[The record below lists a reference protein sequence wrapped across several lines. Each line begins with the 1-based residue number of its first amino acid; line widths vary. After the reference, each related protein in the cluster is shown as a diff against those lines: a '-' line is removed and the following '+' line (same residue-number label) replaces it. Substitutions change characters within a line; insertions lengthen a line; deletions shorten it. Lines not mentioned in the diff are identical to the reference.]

1 VQSEPDPGK
10 VRSLRRE
17 FVTYRDYAG
26 NMLEPRLILVN
37 LLIKLGVAAA
47 LSSALVRSEEFK
59 NLLFRE
65 QRGTR
70 QKIYLTFWMAI
81 PIALGVL
88 IRCSVKSFSAGDLSL
103 ETALLLGVV
112 GGRLSGGLGGA
123 LIALPSVL
131 YGEWAS
137 LPLNVFAGIVA
148 GQLRQFAPEQEDI
161 WSFSP
166 FIDLTVYRMIRRNL
180 PRPRVFD
187 WQIAFFITIVGLRFL
202 QTEVWRFWPTSI
214 FSMESPGLWDGG
226 SLNGYL
232 VEMAIYLTVVM
243 VVGTELKIFN
253 SVRIQIK
260 LEEQARLLLQA
271 RMAALQNQINP
282 HFLFNTLN
290 SISSLVRFDPDTAR
304 EMILK
309 LATILRRLLH
319 STDSFVALREEVEF
333 IDNYLDIEV
342 VRFGRDKLRV
352 VKDLDP
358 ASLDAM
364 VPSMLLQPL
373 VENCIKHGLAPK
385 VEGGSI
391 TLRSRVIKSRLVV
404 EVEDD
409 GVGMQSARPSGQE
422 HEPVDG
428 VGGMGIGMANV
439 AERLKVLYGDAA
451 RMIIENRDGGG
462 TLIRLRLPILQ
473 HVEELMTTSVIAPTP
488 FGKSLRK
495 AE

>member
-1 VQSEPDPGK
+1 
-10 VRSLRRE
+10 
-17 FVTYRDYAG
+17 
-26 NMLEPRLILVN
+26 MLEPRLILVN

-47 LSSALVRSEEFK
+47 LSSALVRSKEFK
-59 NLLFRE
+59 SLIFRE
-65 QRGTR
+65 QRETR
-70 QKIYLTFWMAI
+70 HKIYLALWMAI
-81 PIALGVL
+81 PIALGAW
-88 IRCSVKSFSAGDLSL
+88 IRCNVKSFLAGDLSL
-103 ETALLLGVV
+103 ETALLLGVI
-112 GGRLSGGLGGA
+112 GGRLSGGVGGA
-123 LIALPSVL
+123 LMSLPAAAH
-131 YGEWAS
+131 GEWAS
-137 LPLNVFAGIVA
+137 LPLNVLAGIIA
-148 GQLRQFAPEQEDI
+148 GQLRRVAPEQEDI

-166 FIDLTVYRMIRRNL
+166 FIDLTLYRMIRRNL

-187 WQIAFFITIVGLRFL
+187 WQVTFFATIVGLRFL
-202 QTEVWRFWPTSI
+202 QTEIWRFWPNSI
-214 FSMESPGLWDGG
+214 FSLESPGLWMGG
-226 SLNGYL
+226 AGGTLNGYL
-232 VEMAIYLTVVM
+232 VESAIYLTVVM

-260 LEEQARLLLQA
+260 LEEQERLLLQA

-319 STDSFVALREEVEF
+319 SADSFVSLREEVEF

-342 VRFGRDKLRV
+342 VRFGRDKLKV

-358 ASLDAM
+358 ASLEAM

-373 VENCIKHGLAPK
+373 VENCIKHGLSPK

-391 TLRSRVIKSRLVV
+391 TLRSRLIKSRLVV

-409 GVGMQSARPSGQE
+409 GVGMGSAQEFVRE
-422 HEPVDG
+422 HEQADDL
-428 VGGMGIGMANV
+428 GGMGIGMANV

-451 RMIIENRDGGG
+451 KMMIESREGGG
-462 TLIRLRLPILQ
+462 TVIRLRLPILPNP
-473 HVEELMTTSVIAPTP
+473 EELMTTSAAAPAP
-488 FGKSLRK
+488 FGKNLRK

>member
-1 VQSEPDPGK
+1 
-10 VRSLRRE
+10 
-17 FVTYRDYAG
+17 
-26 NMLEPRLILVN
+26 MLEPRLILVN

-47 LSSALVRSEEFK
+47 LSSALVRSKEFK
-59 NLLFRE
+59 VLIFRE
-65 QRGTR
+65 QSSTR
-70 QKIYLTFWMAI
+70 QKIYLALWMAI
-81 PIALGVL
+81 PIAIGVW
-88 IRCSVKSFSAGDLSL
+88 IRFNAKSFFAGDLSL
-103 ETALLLGVV
+103 ETSLLLGVI
-112 GGRLSGGLGGA
+112 GGRLSGGVGGA
-123 LIALPSVL
+123 LISLPAALH
-131 YGEWAS
+131 GEWAAM
-137 LPLNVFAGIVA
+137 PLNVFAGIIA
-148 GQLRQFAPEQEDI
+148 GQLRRIAPEQEDI

-187 WQIAFFITIVGLRFL
+187 WQIAFFATIVGLRFL
-202 QTEVWRFWPTSI
+202 QTEIWRFWPNSI
-214 FSMESPGLWDGG
+214 FSLESPGLWAG
-226 SLNGYL
+226 SGSATLNDYL
-232 VEMAIYLTVVM
+232 VESAIYLTVVM

-260 LEEQARLLLQA
+260 LEEQERLLLQA

-319 STDSFVALREEVEF
+319 STDSFVPLREEVEF

-342 VRFGRDKLRV
+342 VRFGDKLKV

-358 ASLDAM
+358 ASLEAM

-373 VENCIKHGLAPK
+373 VENSIKHGLAPK

-409 GVGMQSARPSGQE
+409 GVGIGSAPGLIRELG
-422 HEPVDG
+422 HADNLA
-428 VGGMGIGMANV
+428 GMGIGMANV

-451 RMIIENRDGGG
+451 RMMIENREGGG
-462 TLIRLRLPILQ
+462 TLIRLRLPILPNP
-473 HVEELMTTSVIAPTP
+473 EELMTTSASAPAP